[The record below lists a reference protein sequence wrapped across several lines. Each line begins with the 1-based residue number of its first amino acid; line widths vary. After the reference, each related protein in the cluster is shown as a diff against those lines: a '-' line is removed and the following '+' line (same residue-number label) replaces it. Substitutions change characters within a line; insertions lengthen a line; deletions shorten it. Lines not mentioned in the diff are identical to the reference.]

1 MRNEKPADNLDEA
14 ENDEEPVLYD
24 DEDVVD
30 VVVAAQAQVDKAKV
44 AKVAEAKVAEAKVA
58 EAKAAE
64 AKDNSKILANQW
76 LKTTAWN
83 INQSLKGRGFHR
95 CWAGTCL
102 NETN

>member
-14 ENDEEPVLYD
+14 ENDEEPMLYD

-30 VVVAAQAQVDKAKV
+30 VVAAQAQVDKAKV
-44 AKVAEAKVAEAKVA
+44 AKVVEAKVAEAKVA

-76 LKTTAWN
+76 LKTTA
-83 INQSLKGRGFHR
+83 
-95 CWAGTCL
+95 
-102 NETN
+102 